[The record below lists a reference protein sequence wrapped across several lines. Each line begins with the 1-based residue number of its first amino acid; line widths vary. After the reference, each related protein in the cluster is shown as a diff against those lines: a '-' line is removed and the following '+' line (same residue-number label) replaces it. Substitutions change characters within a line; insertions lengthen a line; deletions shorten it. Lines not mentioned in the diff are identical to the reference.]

1 MTDATTPM
9 LEVRDLATHFA
20 IGGGVLDRLKL
31 DRKGLRLERPIIH
44 AVNGVSFKINR
55 GEIMA
60 LVGESGCGKSTVA
73 KSIARIYK
81 PTAGEVR
88 VEGEDIASH
97 GFAELLP
104 VRAKMQMIFQ
114 DPYAS
119 LNPRQKVRDIVAE
132 PLLEQTKSAPERR
145 EVPAK
150 IEALLA
156 RVGLNAEHAGRYPHQ
171 FSGGQRQRIGIAR
184 ALSVTPG
191 LIIADEPVS
200 ALDVSIQAQILNL
213 MKDLRDEFGLS
224 YLFISHDLSVVHH
237 IADWVGVMYLGF
249 MVESAP
255 RDVLFANPRHPY
267 TRALLSA
274 APSIKEKRDI
284 EEIVL
289 SGEVP
294 SALDL
299 PSGCP
304 FRTRCPFAWD
314 RCAVERPALQAVG
327 EGQTAYHPSIY
338 PHLPELV
345 YFGKARERPP
355 DGAQACLEEGTQGSS
370 SFPDPLF
377 SPRCATR
384 CSSFAPVETAQYI
397 AIARTSMS
405 RSNRS
410 GFLIRLR
417 VMPKPRVLKSE
428 NIASMLQ
435 RIP

>member
-1 MTDATTPM
+1 MTDTPM
-9 LEVRDLATHFA
+9 LDVRDLQMHFP
-20 IGGGVLDRLKL
+20 IGGGFFDRLKV
-31 DRKGLRLERPIIH
+31 DGKGVRLENPIVY
-44 AVNGVSFKINR
+44 AVNGVSLTIQR

-73 KSIARIYK
+73 KTIARIYK
-81 PTAGEVR
+81 PTAGEVH
-88 VEGEDIASH
+88 VEGQDVAGF
-97 GFAELLP
+97 GFAQMLP

-119 LNPRQKVRDIVAE
+119 LNPRQRVRDIVAE
-132 PLLEQTKSAPERR
+132 PLLEQTKTAQERADVPERI
-145 EVPAK
+145 AQ
-150 IEALLA
+150 LLA

-213 MKDLRDEFGLS
+213 MKDLRDEFGLA

-237 IADWVGVMYLGF
+237 IADKVGVMYLGF
-249 MVESAP
+249 MVENAP
-255 RDVLFANPRHPY
+255 RDVLFARPRHPY

-274 APSIKEKRDI
+274 APSIKAKRDT

-299 PSGCP
+299 PSGCC

-314 RCAVERPALQAVG
+314 RCAAERPVLQDMG
-327 EGQTAYHPSIY
+327 DGQTVAC
-338 PHLPELV
+338 HLTDAPE
-345 YFGKARERPP
+345 RE
-355 DGAQACLEEGTQGSS
+355 S
-370 SFPDPLF
+370 
-377 SPRCATR
+377 
-384 CSSFAPVETAQYI
+384 V
-397 AIARTSMS
+397 
-405 RSNRS
+405 
-410 GFLIRLR
+410 
-417 VMPKPRVLKSE
+417 
-428 NIASMLQ
+428 
-435 RIP
+435 